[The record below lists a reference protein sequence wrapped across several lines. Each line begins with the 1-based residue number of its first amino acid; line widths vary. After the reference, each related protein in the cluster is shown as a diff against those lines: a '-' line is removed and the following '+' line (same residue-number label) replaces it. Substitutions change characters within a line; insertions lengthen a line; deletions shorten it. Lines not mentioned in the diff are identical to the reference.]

1 MGKCELEGQCSEAV
15 QFVPFLTLG
24 FLYFP
29 WKPSVLGS
37 SPFLWG
43 HLMDLLLR
51 MSTEMLHLSTHKK
64 PTELKLKQSWLK

>member
-29 WKPSVLGS
+29 WKPAVLGS

-43 HLMDLLLR
+43 TPDGSAAEDEHR
-51 MSTEMLHLSTHKK
+51 SASPLHTQK
-64 PTELKLKQSWLK
+64 PTELKQSWLK